1 MGYHRRG
8 ALDHLGILASRF
20 MPQNPTFRHSFRS
33 CKSWYLDSG
42 SKGAIF
48 NGFSSWCSISQ
59 RLGAQG
65 VVGVNGNFHNLFPLG
80 AKRFYCID
88 PYNVQHFKPRGLRH
102 WFKNIRHVCVVMVGS
117 GVLITVYFGNLET
130 VPCTNRTHLILLSKA
145 FERRLGENEFEQIKV
160 TFKGKI
166 LPPINPQSVRVTM
179 IAREIVGALQ
189 RGLRKDNASEHT
201 MLVEGDGRETLSAL
215 VHQGDKILD
224 EKKCWKYDQQRRSKA
239 TTSHL
244 DGLNWEILIV
254 NEPVVNALCL
264 PGGKIVL
271 FSGLFEHFQSD
282 AEIATIIGHEVGHAV
297 ARHTAEGITKKLSFG
312 ILQLILY
319 QLLIPDI
326 VNIVSSVFFHLPFS
340 RRMEIEA
347 DYIGLLL
354 IASAG
359 YDPRVAPGVYEKLGN
374 IAGDSTR
381 IDYLSTHPSGIQ
393 RAELLAQA
401 KIMEEAFSIYRDV
414 REGHRVEAF
423 L

>member
-1 MGYHRRG
+1 
-8 ALDHLGILASRF
+8 

-33 CKSWYLDSG
+33 CKSWYLNSG

-48 NGFSSWCSISQ
+48 NGFSSWRSISQ
-59 RLGAQG
+59 RLGAKG

-80 AKRFYCID
+80 AKRLYCID

-102 WFKNIRHVCVVMVGS
+102 WFKNSRNVFVVMVGS

-130 VPCTNRTHLILLSKA
+130 VPCTNRTHLILLSKE
-145 FERRLGENEFEQIKV
+145 FERRLGEHGFEKV
-160 TFKGKI
+160 KVNFNGNI
-166 LPPINPQSVRVTM
+166 LPPIHPQSVRVTM
-179 IAREIVGALQ
+179 IAREIVDALH
-189 RGLRKDNASEHT
+189 RGLRKDKMLNDLGYTSEHT
-201 MLVEGDGRETLSAL
+201 MLVEGDGRETLSGL
-215 VHQGDKILD
+215 VGNEEKVERSWHEGDKILD
-224 EKKCWKYDQQRRSKA
+224 EKKCWKYDQERWSKA
-239 TTSHL
+239 STSHL

-254 NEPVVNALCL
+254 NEPVVNAFCL
-264 PGGKIVL
+264 PGGKIVV

-297 ARHTAEGITKKLSFG
+297 ARHSAEGITKKFSFG

-319 QLLIPDI
+319 QLVMPDI
-326 VNIVSSVFFHLPFS
+326 VNIVSSIFFHLPFS

-347 DYIGLLL
+347 DYIGMLL

-374 IAGDSTR
+374 IGGDSTGM
-381 IDYLSTHPSGIQ
+381 DYLSTHPPGIQ
-393 RAELLAQA
+393 RAEFLAQPN
-401 KIMEEAFSIYRDV
+401 IMEEALSIYRDV
-414 REGHRVEAF
+414 REGRRVQAF